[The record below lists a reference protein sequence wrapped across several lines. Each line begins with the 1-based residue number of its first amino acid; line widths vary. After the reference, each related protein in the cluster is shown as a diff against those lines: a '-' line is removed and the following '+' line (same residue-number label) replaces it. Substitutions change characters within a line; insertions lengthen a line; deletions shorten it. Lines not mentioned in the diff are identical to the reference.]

1 MANELVA
8 IDKNFESQ
16 WQIAQV
22 FANSDLVPVHFKKPE
37 NAWIA
42 LNLAGRMGI
51 DPFMLMQ
58 NLYVVHGKPGI
69 EAKLAI
75 ALINDSGRF
84 SPLEYEISGD
94 GDEKTCVAS
103 ASRINADGT
112 TGQKIYGPPVSVKM
126 AKDEGWFSK
135 SGSKW
140 KTMPDMMLR
149 YRAATFFARVSCPE
163 MLFGMQTKDEI
174 VDASD
179 AVPVDDAGPRIEYN
193 PAQETASEPA
203 YTLEKK
209 TPPATTGPYGD
220 NFPVIC
226 GNAEC
231 KRYSPD
237 VPSHCGEAR
246 ICVNS
251 YIIAKCK
258 ALSRLSATQVL
269 LDIRS
274 AASGEALIGEA
285 KVKLKIDKADTD
297 ELKWQIVEEILWGA

>member
-1 MANELVA
+1 MASELVQ

-22 FANSDLVPVHFKKPE
+22 FAASDLVPAHFKKPE

-84 SPLEYEISGD
+84 SPLEYEMSGGE

-103 ASRINADGT
+103 ASRINSDGT
-112 TGQKIYGPPVSVKM
+112 AGAKIFGPPVSIKM
-126 AKDEGWFSK
+126 AKDEGWLSK

-179 AVPVDDAGPRIEYN
+179 AVPVDDAGPRI
-193 PAQETASEPA
+193 AASEPA

-209 TPPATTGPYGD
+209 SPPATTGPYGD

-237 VPSHCGEAR
+237 VPSHCCETR
-246 ICVNS
+246 ICIDGH
-251 YIIAKCK
+251 IIAQCK
-258 ALSRLSATQVL
+258 ALSRMSATQVL
-269 LDIRS
+269 LEIRDS
-274 AASGEALIGEA
+274 ASGEAMIGEA
-285 KVKLKIDKADTD
+285 KIKLGIDKADTD
-297 ELKWQIVEEILWGA
+297 ETKWKLVEEIMWGV